1 MENQNIVIVKKKYT
15 ALKIITAL
23 LAVAAVC
30 LVAYKLYQKYFKKK
44 TEELDDL
51 DDLEL
56 LDAVCRAVSV
66 PVIASGGAGCI
77 DHFTELFRA
86 LPRVDAGLA
95 ASIFHFGDVAIPD
108 LKAALRAE
116 GIPVRI

>member
-51 DDLEL
+51 EDLEL
-56 LDAVCRAVSV
+56 LDAESDEETFEAPAEV
-66 PVIASGGAGCI
+66 VI
-77 DHFTELFRA
+77 
-86 LPRVDAGLA
+86 VN
-95 ASIFHFGDVAIPD
+95 
-108 LKAALRAE
+108 AE
-116 GIPVRI
+116 EME